1 MAWPT
6 AVAPLIAP
14 ASRNDPSALLRLER
28 RLRFYTA
35 LLLLTVLVMA
45 SFALPVK
52 LRLFGSLGYSLTL
65 LLLVLA
71 LGGPIRHAGRPCLG
85 NLLYRLLGLT
95 ALVVQG
101 LWSFAP
107 AGAQRSGLPLLV
119 MVTVFIAWSV
129 LRLLALL
136 ALEPTVERRVLM
148 GAVAGYLLLGL
159 TAGLLMTIL
168 ETIVPGSFTA
178 VDDATQVLGPITSA
192 EVQQRMWQ
200 LDFVRLNYFAF
211 VCLTT
216 VGFGDIAP
224 QTPQAQ
230 MITVTFT
237 VIGPTYMALVLGL
250 LINRSNSAEAQ
261 EVAAALKQL
270 KAGGPPSP

>member
-28 RLRFYTA
+28 RLRFYPA

-270 KAGGPPSP
+270 KAVGPPSP

>member
-28 RLRFYTA
+28 RLRFYPA

-45 SFALPVK
+45 SFALPVE

>member
-28 RLRFYTA
+28 RLRFYPA

-270 KAGGPPSP
+270 KAGGQPSP

>member
-28 RLRFYTA
+28 RLRFYPA

-200 LDFVRLNYFAF
+200 LDFVRINYFAF
-211 VCLTT
+211 VCITT

-261 EVAAALKQL
+261 
-270 KAGGPPSP
+270 

>member
-28 RLRFYTA
+28 RLRFYPA

-211 VCLTT
+211 VCITT

>member
-1 MAWPT
+1 MF
-6 AVAPLIAP
+6 AP
-14 ASRNDPSALLRLER
+14 AFQHDPSALLRLER
-28 RLRFYTA
+28 RLRFYPA

-45 SFALPVK
+45 SFALPMEWRP
-52 LRLFGSLGYSLTL
+52 LGALGYGLTL
-65 LLLVLA
+65 LLLVVA
-71 LGGPIRHAGRPCLG
+71 LGGPIRLAGRPCLS
-85 NLLYRLLGLT
+85 NLLYRLLGLSV
-95 ALVVQG
+95 LMVQG

-119 MVTVFIAWSV
+119 MVTVFITWSV

-178 VDDATQVLGPITSA
+178 LDASTELLGPITST
-192 EVQQRMWQ
+192 EMQKLIWQ

-230 MITVTFT
+230 MLTISFC

-261 EVAAALKQL
+261 EVAEALRQL
-270 KAGGPPSP
+270 KAGRPPSP